1 MHFKRILV
9 VLTAAGL
16 ALGLAGVATATTV
29 KTPAPVTARFLFP
42 CANREGYLTLASP
55 FGDLC
60 YWNPT
65 NKTIN
70 VAGKAPA
77 TLKLTAPVPG
87 PAGPAGP
94 TGPAG
99 ASVTGP
105 AGPAG
110 PTGPA
115 GASTTEGVVE
125 TATASAPGTA
135 VVFCPAAY
143 PYADGGGG
151 TIANVP
157 AGQQYFL
164 TGSYPIVASGHAV
177 PAYVAAG
184 NGQQATGWAASF
196 NADCTITVYVT
207 CSSGSAVKVS

>member
-70 VAGKAPA
+70 VAGKAPV
-77 TLKLTAPVPG
+77 TVKVTAPVP
-87 PAGPAGP
+87 
-94 TGPAG
+94 
-99 ASVTGP
+99 GP